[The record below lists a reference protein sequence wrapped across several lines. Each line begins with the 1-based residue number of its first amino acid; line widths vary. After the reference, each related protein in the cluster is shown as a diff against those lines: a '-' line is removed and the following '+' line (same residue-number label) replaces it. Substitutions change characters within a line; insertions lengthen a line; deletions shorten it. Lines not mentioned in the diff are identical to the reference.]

1 MILTQGP
8 QMVLTPTY
16 HVFRM
21 FRPFQDATSLSA
33 EIQAPRY
40 TLGAVSVP
48 AVSLSA
54 ARTTQGSIIVSLV
67 NLQPNTATPVS
78 ITIAGAAPQRVRGE
92 ILTSSTMDARNTF
105 ANPDTVVPT
114 SFDGA
119 TLAGTKLSLTLPA
132 KSVVVV
138 RLE

>member
-1 MILTQGP
+1 MTCPRQ
-8 QMVLTPTY
+8 
-16 HVFRM
+16 R
-21 FRPFQDATSLSA
+21 SLRSMRRNS
-33 EIQAPRY
+33 EPMDLDTRAPRY

-67 NLQPNTATPVS
+67 NLQPNTATAVS
-78 ITIAGAAPQRVRGE
+78 ITIAGSTAQRVSGE
-92 ILTSSTMDARNTF
+92 ILTSSAMDAHNTF
-105 ANPDTVVPT
+105 EHPDTVKPT
-114 SFDGA
+114 PFNGA
-119 TLAGTKLSLTLPA
+119 TLTDTKLSLTLPA